1 MNRKLLKMTARACL
15 CLQFFGIT
23 TGVLAPAF
31 SLAKMET
38 STPRKLFSSQTA
50 LYVLHNDETVVSVAE
65 KFNLSVAELKKIN
78 EFRTFNKPFEQLGA
92 GDELDVP
99 TPQSAL
105 SSISDGTTPPS
116 IVSDMDAEFLAN
128 TASTFSTALSSD
140 DPKQSAANVAG
151 SMVTGAASSVVEDW
165 LSQFG
170 TAQVDLNV
178 DDKFHLDDSSVDFLL
193 PIYDTSA
200 NLLFTQLGYR
210 HKDDRNTVNLG
221 VGYRRFQDS
230 WMYGVNSF
238 YDDDVTG
245 GNRRVGLGIEVWT
258 DYLKLSANGY
268 RGLTDWHQSR
278 DFSDYDERPADG
290 FDLRAEGWL
299 PAYPQLG
306 GKLIYE
312 KYYGNNVALIDSD
325 TLKHNPVAVTIGVN
339 YTPIPLVTLGVDHQ
353 QGEGGDNETT
363 FNVELNYRL
372 GVPWEKQVDPAMVD
386 FSRTLAGNRYDLV
399 ERNNDIVL
407 DYKKQNL
414 IQLGMPDS
422 MSGKAGNTD
431 VLNVV
436 VNAKYGTD
444 HVEWDAQELLN
455 VGGKAEPLG
464 PHEESLKITYPSFHY
479 TDTPGANIYHISAV
493 AYDTHGNKSNNGTT
507 EVNVLE
513 AEGDTIEITDGNLS
527 VGTGATANGKDINAI
542 TAKVTDANGNPL
554 ANQTVTF
561 NVAEGATIT
570 PHEVQTGA
578 DGNAG
583 ATVTSLK
590 AGTYAVT
597 AEVNGKGTSKNTT
610 FVADKDSA
618 GIADG
623 DLAVGDNNAVA
634 DGKST
639 DSVTAK
645 VTDANGNPVSGV
657 EVSFLAGN
665 DATVV
670 TETVTTGA
678 DGMAA
683 TTLTSMTAGTSTVT
697 AKVGDSEQKVDV
709 NFVADSDTAAIT
721 DENLVI
727 GHDNT
732 VASGKVT
739 DGVTATATV
748 TDENGNPVADQEVIF
763 TVTEGANITTV
774 KGTTGAKGKAA
785 AVVTSAKAGAYTV
798 TAKVN
803 DSEAKKDAHFVA
815 DSDTAEI
822 TDGNLSVG
830 TGATANGK
838 DINAITAKVTDANGN
853 PLANQTVTFNVA
865 EGATITP
872 HEVQTGADGNAGA
885 TVTSLKAGTYAVT
898 AEVNGKGTSKNTTF
912 VADKD
917 AYLIVGVGAVANG
930 TDTNA
935 VIVLVTD
942 ANNNPVADQA
952 VAFTV
957 TEGATITPVKATTD
971 ADGKVTAG
979 VTSTTAG
986 VYTVTAT
993 VNGDI
998 MKRQKTYF
1006 KPDIDIPRPT
1016 SYMKW
1021 DKTHMVYSCDSN
1033 SSWNILIAA
1042 KLVAGDGSLV
1052 NGKLGGQHELGLT
1065 LYYEPYQFR
1074 YSKLVDYGGTLTCK
1088 FLVGSTSATIPP
1100 KYNYRR

>member
-1 MNRKLLKMTARACL
+1 MADKDSAGIADGDLAVGDNNAVADGKSTDSVTAKVTDANGNPVSGVEVSFLAGNDATVVTETVTTGADGMAATTLTSMTA
-15 CLQFFGIT
+15 G
-23 TGVLAPAF
+23 
-31 SLAKMET
+31 T
-38 STPRKLFSSQTA
+38 STVTA
-50 LYVLHNDETVVSVAE
+50 KVGDSEQKVDVNFVA
-65 KFNLSVAELKKIN
+65 
-78 EFRTFNKPFEQLGA
+78 
-92 GDELDVP
+92 
-99 TPQSAL
+99 
-105 SSISDGTTPPS
+105 
-116 IVSDMDAEFLAN
+116 
-128 TASTFSTALSSD
+128 
-140 DPKQSAANVAG
+140 
-151 SMVTGAASSVVEDW
+151 
-165 LSQFG
+165 
-170 TAQVDLNV
+170 
-178 DDKFHLDDSSVDFLL
+178 
-193 PIYDTSA
+193 
-200 NLLFTQLGYR
+200 
-210 HKDDRNTVNLG
+210 
-221 VGYRRFQDS
+221 
-230 WMYGVNSF
+230 
-238 YDDDVTG
+238 
-245 GNRRVGLGIEVWT
+245 
-258 DYLKLSANGY
+258 
-268 RGLTDWHQSR
+268 
-278 DFSDYDERPADG
+278 
-290 FDLRAEGWL
+290 
-299 PAYPQLG
+299 
-306 GKLIYE
+306 
-312 KYYGNNVALIDSD
+312 DSD
-325 TLKHNPVAVTIGVN
+325 TA
-339 YTPIPLVTLGVDHQ
+339 
-353 QGEGGDNETT
+353 
-363 FNVELNYRL
+363 
-372 GVPWEKQVDPAMVD
+372 
-386 FSRTLAGNRYDLV
+386 
-399 ERNNDIVL
+399 
-407 DYKKQNL
+407 
-414 IQLGMPDS
+414 
-422 MSGKAGNTD
+422 
-431 VLNVV
+431 
-436 VNAKYGTD
+436 
-444 HVEWDAQELLN
+444 
-455 VGGKAEPLG
+455 
-464 PHEESLKITYPSFHY
+464 
-479 TDTPGANIYHISAV
+479 
-493 AYDTHGNKSNNGTT
+493 
-507 EVNVLE
+507 
-513 AEGDTIEITDGNLS
+513 EITDGNLS

-917 AYLIVGVGAVANG
+917 SAGIADGDLAVGDNNAVADG
-930 TDTNA
+930 KSTDSVTA
-935 VIVLVTD
+935 KVTD
-942 ANNNPVADQA
+942 ANGNPVSGVEVSFLAGNDATVVTETVTTGADGMAATTLTSMTAGTSTVTAKVGDSEQKVDVNFVADSDTAAITDENLVIGHDNTVASGKVTDGVTATATVTDENGNPVADQE
-952 VAFTV
+952 VIFTV
-957 TEGATITPVKATTD
+957 TEGANITTVKGTTG
-971 ADGKVTAG
+971 AKGKAAAV
-979 VTSTTAG
+979 VTSAKAG
-986 VYTVTAT
+986 AYTVTAKVNDSEAKKDAHFVADSDTAEITDGNLSVGTGATANGKDINAITAKVTDANGNPLANQT
-993 VNGDI
+993 VTFNVAEGATITPHEVQTGADGNAGATVTSL
-998 MKRQKTYF
+998 KAGTYAV
-1006 KPDIDIPRPT
+1006 T
-1016 SYMKW
+1016 
-1021 DKTHMVYSCDSN
+1021 
-1033 SSWNILIAA
+1033 AE
-1042 KLVAGDGSLV
+1042 V
-1052 NGKLGGQHELGLT
+1052 NGKGTSKNTTFVADKDSAGIADGDLAVGDNNAVADGKSTDSVTAKVHRCERQPGLWCGGELPGRQRRDGGDGNRYDRSGRYGRDHPDQH
-1065 LYYEPYQFR
+1065 
-1074 YSKLVDYGGTLTCK
+1074 DGGHLD
-1088 FLVGSTSATIPP
+1088 GDGEGGRQRAEG
-1100 KYNYRR
+1100 